1 MSKMSISGKHH
12 ADAVFVA
19 AVDGFLV
26 ADGAAGLHDGRNAC
40 FVGQFDAILEGEES
54 IGGQN
59 CIFQVEIE
67 RLGLL
72 NGLAQGIHTRGLPNA
87 RGIELLALG
96 QNNGVTAAVLHNLVG
111 KNHIFHFVSSRGFRG
126 DDLEIGSRFG
136 VEVAV
141 LQEVAI
147 QSGFHGERL
156 VLVGLQAQHDT
167 VFL

>member
-1 MSKMSISGKHH
+1 MSKMPISREYHT
-12 ADAVFVA
+12 DSVFVA

-26 ADGAAGLHDGRNAC
+26 ADGAAGLHDGRYAC
-40 FVGQFDAILEGEES
+40 FVGQFDAILEGEEG
-54 IGGQN
+54 IGGRN
-59 CIFQVEIE
+59 CTVQIEIE

-96 QNNGVTAAVLHNLVG
+96 QNNGVAAAVLHNLVG
-111 KNHIFHFVSSRGFRG
+111 ENHIFHFVSGRGFRG

-141 LQEVAI
+141 LQEVAV
-147 QSGFHGERL
+147 QCGFHGERL
-156 VLVGLQAQHDT
+156 VLVGLQAQHDA